1 MGDWNIVISIY
12 QDGFRRALRALQEL
26 GPVERS
32 PYHNVLL
39 MAAEDPMTVLQRLE
53 QQTEESPALYDAIA
67 RVAPAAR
74 SFEFHSA
81 EEFKDKAAAIM
92 IEWSPRLAGRSFHV
106 RLHRRGARYGLH
118 TPDVERFLD
127 ESVIDALDRMGTPGT
142 ISFSD
147 PDAVIVVDTVDD
159 RAGVSL
165 WFRDDLTQHRLLRP
179 D

>member
-1 MGDWNIVISIY
+1 MSDWNIVISIY

-32 PYHNVLL
+32 PYHNVLV
-39 MAAEDPMTVLQRLE
+39 MTAEDPMAVLQSLE
-53 QQTEESPALYDAIA
+53 QRTEESPALYDAIA

-81 EEFKDKAAAIM
+81 EEFKNKAEAIM

-127 ESVIDALDRMGTPGT
+127 DRLIDALDREGAPGA

-159 RAGVSL
+159 RAGISL
-165 WFRDDLTQHRLLRP
+165 WSRDDLTQHRLLRP